1 MRSENTYRE
10 GRNPLVPTARS
21 AILDMQDEV
30 LLWRIAQL
38 ARAGYNSECAV
49 ELAMADNVDLHVA
62 TDLLR
67 RGCPFETATRILL

>member
-1 MRSENTYRE
+1 MRPVKSKTATPVHT
-10 GRNPLVPTARS
+10 GGSAPLDT
-21 AILDMQDEV
+21 QDKV

-38 ARAGYNSECAV
+38 DRAAYNSECAV